1 MKKQGIVLAFLC
13 TLLLATELHA
23 QAYRNQLE
31 PFPAL
36 MTLIRGQKFDVI
48 LPQVMRDNKISMW
61 IHVKRGE
68 NLLDFE
74 LGDGDGVYVFT
85 DRDGDRVERVILGGT
100 GDREIYDAF
109 GSESS
114 LGSFVSERDPAR
126 IALNYADEESG
137 YNTIS
142 AEDRSKVL
150 KALGTK
156 YSERV
161 VSANVLTAE
170 YLANRGMA
178 EVSLMGRL
186 LMTSTASIEAEFA
199 KIKPGVTKLSDI
211 EGNVFLRDPDGNEE
225 NNTDYV
231 VQPGNLIGI
240 LDGAAML
247 TFKEH
252 NGGIGYV
259 LREGET
265 NLPPEVQEIWKH
277 ALILRDMFR
286 RNIVAGK
293 TGAENL
299 AVLVEK
305 LEEAG
310 YHYIEQDEY
319 DKSAD
324 PDKTQVNIDFHGIGR
339 IVNQEEAPR
348 ISPTGWG
355 RDLKIPLY
363 HTFSLEYMIHM
374 PVPEWGPG
382 KHLYICLHDGAI
394 ITERG
399 VELPARPA
407 QEIHIIR

>member
-1 MKKQGIVLAFLC
+1 MTKKRILLTLFC
-13 TLLLATELHA
+13 TLILASELHA
-23 QAYRNQLE
+23 QRQSTQLE

-48 LPQVMRDNKISMW
+48 LPQVMRDHDIDMW

-74 LGDGDGVYVFT
+74 LGDADGVYVFT
-85 DRDGDRVERVILGGT
+85 DRDGDRVERAILGGP
-100 GDREIYDAF
+100 GDTEIYDIF
-109 GSESS
+109 GAESD
-114 LGSFVSERDPAR
+114 LASFVAERDPDR
-126 IALNYADEESG
+126 IALNFADTDSG
-137 YNTIS
+137 YNNIS
-142 AEDRSKVL
+142 AADRSKVMQ
-150 KALGTK
+150 ALGNK
-156 YSERV
+156 YSDRV
-161 VSANVLTAE
+161 VSAKVFTAQ
-170 YLANRGMA
+170 YLAGRGMA
-178 EVSLMGRL
+178 EVALMGRL
-186 LMTSTASIEAEFA
+186 LMTSTANIEEEFS

-240 LDGAAML
+240 LDSANML
-247 TFKEH
+247 SFAEH

-265 NLPPEVQEIWKH
+265 NLPPEVQRIWKH
-277 ALILRDMFR
+277 ALATRAIFR
-286 RNIVAGK
+286 KHIKAGP

-299 AVLVEK
+299 EVLIEK
-305 LEEAG
+305 LEDAG
-310 YHYIEQDEY
+310 YHYIDTDEY

-324 PDKTQVNIDFHGIGR
+324 PTKTQVHIDFHGIGR
-339 IVNQEEAPR
+339 IVSQGEAPR

-394 ITERG
+394 VTERG

>member
-23 QAYRNQLE
+23 QRYREQLE

-48 LPQVMRDNKISMW
+48 LPQVMRDNKIDMW

-85 DRDGDRVERVILGGT
+85 DRDGDRVERTILGGT
-100 GDREIYDAF
+100 GDVEIYDIF
-109 GSESS
+109 GSERD
-114 LGSFVSERDPAR
+114 LGSFVAERDPDR
-126 IALNYADEESG
+126 IALNYADEGSG
-137 YNTIS
+137 YNTI
-142 AEDRSKVL
+142 ATEDRNNVL
-150 KALGTK
+150 KALGSK

-161 VSANVLTAE
+161 VSSKVLTAE
-170 YLANRGMA
+170 FLANRGMA
-178 EVSLMGRL
+178 EISLMGRL
-186 LMTSTASIEAEFA
+186 LMRSTASIESEFA
-199 KIKPGVTKLSDI
+199 KIEPGVTKLSEI
-211 EGNVFLRDPDGNEE
+211 EGNVFVRDPDGNEE
-225 NNTDYV
+225 NNTEYV
-231 VQPGNLIGI
+231 VQPGDLIGI
-240 LDGAAML
+240 LDGAEMS
-247 TFKEH
+247 TFREH

-259 LREGET
+259 LREDET
-265 NLPPEVQEIWKH
+265 NLPPEVQRIWEH

-299 AVLVEK
+299 DVLVAK
-305 LEEAG
+305 LEETG
-310 YHYIEQDEY
+310 YHYLKQDQY

-324 PDKTQVNIDFHGIGR
+324 PEKTQVNIDFHAIGR

-355 RDLKIPLY
+355 RELKIPLY

-382 KHLYICLHDGAI
+382 KHLYICLHDGAVV
-394 ITERG
+394 TERG